1 MTARLTRWGHSCV
14 RIDEG
19 DRHLVIDPGAFSD
32 LDAALDGVG
41 AILVTHEHVDHL
53 AVDRVASVV
62 TGGVPLWGPRPVLE
76 LLRAAG
82 APETHLHTVAG
93 GDHFQAAGFEVRALG
108 EWHAIVHPDIPRIAN
123 VAYLVAG
130 VLHPGDAHVQ
140 PADPPDVLLLPAAA
154 PWLLL
159 ADAIDNARDVRAR
172 RVIPVHDATLNETG
186 LTLVHGLVGRLVR
199 ESELVALGTGESIEL
214 HDEGVSA

>member
-19 DRHLVIDPGAFSD
+19 DQHLVIDPGSFSD

-41 AILVTHEHVDHL
+41 AILVTHEHVDHI
-53 AVDRVASVV
+53 AVERVAQVV
-62 TGGVPLWGPRPVLE
+62 AGGVPLWGPEPVVAA
-76 LLRAAG
+76 LRAAG
-82 APETHLHTVAG
+82 APDGGLHTVAAG
-93 GDHFQAAGFEVRALG
+93 NRFEAAGFAVQTLG
-108 EWHAIVHPDIPRIAN
+108 EWHAVVHPDIPRIPN

-130 VLHPGDAHVQ
+130 VLHPGDAHVR
-140 PADPPDVLLLPAAA
+140 PIDPPDVLLLPAAA

-159 ADAIDNARDVRAR
+159 ADAIDNAREVRAR

-186 LTLVHGLVGRLVR
+186 LALVHRLVGQLVR
-199 ESELVALGTGESIEL
+199 ESELVVLGTGESLDLNE
-214 HDEGVSA
+214 EGKSA